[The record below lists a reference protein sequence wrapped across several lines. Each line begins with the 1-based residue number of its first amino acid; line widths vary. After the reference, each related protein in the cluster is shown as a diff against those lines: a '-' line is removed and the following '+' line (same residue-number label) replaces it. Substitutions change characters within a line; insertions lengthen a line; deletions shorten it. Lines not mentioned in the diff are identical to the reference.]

1 MSPFLASAFGDFN
14 SLWTVVVGAAVILV
28 AYHVYAKRIDR
39 AVVQADE
46 RRTTPART
54 YVDRIDFI
62 PTSRVVL
69 FAYHSKSIATAG
81 AILGVVIAA
90 QLWGWLPA
98 LLWLVVG
105 VSFIGWVSDYTAV
118 MLSVRNEGNS
128 LPAISQRLISPRS
141 RTILFS
147 VILVYLLLMA
157 GAFVGIVAGVLD
169 ARPDIPFALLV
180 LAVMGLVVGWLI
192 YERRAR
198 LVGATV
204 LAAGTVILA
213 MALGPLGATLP
224 SAKAPVWDTGVISG
238 PVESFAAA
246 MNSERPL
253 YTLHDPTGQ
262 DPRINRDPRTQ
273 QPVASPASIPR
284 TSVVGV
290 FPSYILWAV
299 LLLVFGYFGATLPI
313 RRFAQPVNYI
323 GFWVTALIVAV
334 AVLGA
339 VLAPFGIGDGS
350 TGTFSLEAFRSFAPA
365 QSNGAVQPI
374 WPLLFVTI
382 GCGAV
387 SGWHA
392 IFGSFA
398 TGRQLEYET
407 DALPVVAGG
416 TFSEHSL
423 ALVSLVAVAITG
435 AVGIR
440 GFAVG
445 MGSLLHIGSFG
456 VVSTTFGTALGFSVF
471 VVIAITVLQVVVRIM
486 RITLVEWLGERW
498 TGFKN
503 HHIAT
508 VLSTAGV
515 LFVVLSGSWIYLW
528 QLFGAS
534 NQMLAA
540 LSLLIVSVWLTAERR
555 SALFAGIPMVF
566 MFVTA
571 SAAAVVTAWNLVRTI
586 GTKSGIPVMSQIGGW
601 TMALM
606 ALALVA
612 GAGVI
617 AWDAY
622 RAWARLRTPA
632 SD

>member
-1 MSPFLASAFGDFN
+1 
-14 SLWTVVVGAAVILV
+14 VVGAAVILLT
-28 AYHVYAKRIDR
+28 YNVYAKRIDR
-39 AVVQADE
+39 AVIQPEE
-46 RRTTPART
+46 RRTTPARMYT
-54 YVDRIDFI
+54 DRIDFT

-105 VSFIGWVSDYTAV
+105 VSLIGWVNDYTAV

-128 LPAISQRLISPRS
+128 LPAIAQRLISPRT
-141 RTILFS
+141 RTLLFS
-147 VILVYLLLMA
+147 LILGYLLLMG

-169 ARPDIPFALLV
+169 ARPDIPFALLF

-198 LVGATV
+198 LLGATV
-204 LAAGTVILA
+204 LAVGTVILA
-213 MALGPLGATLP
+213 MALGPLGATFP
-224 SAKAPVWDTGVISG
+224 SGKAPVWDTGVISG
-238 PVESFAAA
+238 AVEGVASA

-262 DPRINRDPRTQ
+262 DPRISRDPRTQ
-273 QPVASPASIPR
+273 EPVASPASNPR

-299 LLLVFGYFGATLPI
+299 LLLVFGYFGATLPL
-313 RRFAQPVNYI
+313 RRFAQPVNYVA
-323 GFWVTALIVAV
+323 FWVSAVIVAV

-339 VLAPFGIGDGS
+339 VLAPVGVGDGS
-350 TGTFSLEAFRSFAPA
+350 TGRFALEAFRSFAPA
-365 QSNGAVQPI
+365 QSNAGVQPL

-382 GCGAV
+382 GCGAI

-392 IFGSFA
+392 VFGSFA
-398 TGRQLEYET
+398 TARQLEYET
-407 DALPVVAGG
+407 DALPVAAGG
-416 TFSEHSL
+416 MFSEHSL
-423 ALVSLVAVAITG
+423 ALLSLVAVAITG
-435 AVGIR
+435 AFGIR

-445 MGSLLHIGSFG
+445 VGSLLHIGTFG
-456 VVSTTFGTALGFSVF
+456 AVSTTFGTALGFSAF
-471 VVIAITVLQVVVRIM
+471 VVIVITVLQVVVRLM

-498 TGFKN
+498 TGLKN
-503 HHIAT
+503 HHVAT
-508 VLSTAGV
+508 VISAAGV
-515 LFVVLSGSWIYLW
+515 LFVVLSGSWVYLW

-540 LSLLIVSVWLTAERR
+540 LSLLIVSVWLTSERR
-555 SALFAGIPMVF
+555 SALFANVPMVF

-571 SAAAVVTAWNLVRTI
+571 SAAALVTAWNLARTI
-586 GTKSGIPVMSQIGGW
+586 GSRPDIPVMSQIGGW
-601 TMALM
+601 AMALM
-606 ALALVA
+606 SVALVA

-622 RAWARLRTPA
+622 RAWVRLRTPVP
-632 SD
+632 D